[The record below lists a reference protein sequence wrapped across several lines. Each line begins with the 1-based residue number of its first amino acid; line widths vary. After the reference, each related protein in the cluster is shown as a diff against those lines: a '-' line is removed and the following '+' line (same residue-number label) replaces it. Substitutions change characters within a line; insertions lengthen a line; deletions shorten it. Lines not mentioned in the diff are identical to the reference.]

1 MIISIQGSMAV
12 GKTALVTY
20 LKDAIPEAVLS
31 YEDITPIVSEVK
43 ERALDKNKFEDYLE
57 IQKLWIAHEIQRY
70 QKVRDFPLVLM
81 DFGAEEID
89 FYTRFYPQAAG
100 HDWNP
105 LSFLGN
111 ELTQLSYCLPD
122 HIIFLEAKDEV
133 LQQRKAS
140 DKTRSRNFFDFQ
152 LEKLL
157 PLKRKWFAEKE
168 NVIFLDTN
176 GLSREEVGQKTADLI
191 RQMLAEEK

>member
-20 LKDAIPEAVLS
+20 LKDAIPKAVLS

-89 FYTRFYPQAAG
+89 FYTRFCPQAAG
-100 HDWNP
+100 YDWNP
-105 LSFLGN
+105 LPFLEN

-122 HIIFLEAKDEV
+122 HIIFLEAEDEV

>member
-20 LKDAIPEAVLS
+20 LKDAIPKAVLS

-70 QKVRDFPLVLM
+70 QSVKDFPLVLM

-89 FYTRFYPQAAG
+89 FYTRFSPQAAG

-176 GLSREEVGQKTADLI
+176 GLSREEVGQKSADLI

>member
-20 LKDAIPEAVLS
+20 LKDAIPKAVLS
-31 YEDITPIVSEVK
+31 YEDITPILSEVD
-43 ERALDKNKFEDYLE
+43 ERELNKNKFEDYLE

-70 QKVRDFPLVLM
+70 QNVKDFPLVLM

-89 FYTRFYPQAAG
+89 FYTRFYPQAAD

>member
-70 QKVRDFPLVLM
+70 QSVKDFPLVLM

-100 HDWNP
+100 HDWNT

-176 GLSREEVGQKTADLI
+176 GLSREEVGQKSADLI

>member
-20 LKDAIPEAVLS
+20 LKDAIPKAVLS

-100 HDWNP
+100 YDWNP
-105 LSFLGN
+105 LPFLEN

-122 HIIFLEAKDEV
+122 HIIFLEAEDEV